1 MMLYEQHT
9 SAHWPHLVPRTVSIQ
24 QTCIMWSGIL
34 HLLHSQSSMCCQE
47 KRQDRQQQHQQA
59 STVRG
64 RLVPGGK
71 GVAAPDADI
80 SSDETHAKASVK
92 GDVAGA
98 LAFAAPSKSG
108 GSELF
113 DALLMAATGALI
125 FLCLGTHFA
134 CTPA

>member
-1 MMLYEQHT
+1 MLCEQRFL
-9 SAHWPHLVPRTVSIQ
+9 SVGPHLVPKTVNLQ

-34 HLLHSQSSMCCQE
+34 HLLHSRSSMCCQE
-47 KRQDRQQQHQQA
+47 KRHDRQQQQQQA
-59 STVRG
+59 SAARG

-80 SSDETHAKASVK
+80 SSDETHAKAGVK
-92 GDVAGA
+92 ADVAA
-98 LAFAAPSKSG
+98 AAAFAAPSKSG

-125 FLCLGTHFA
+125 FLCLGPHFA
-134 CTPA
+134 CTLA